1 MRKIEIANSRTAVL
15 AIQEEIRRSDESK
28 YDHRLHGLL
37 LVASGQ
43 SCRQAALLLG
53 EDPRTVQRWAR
64 AYERDGFDGLRDGV
78 RSGRPP
84 KLGADVMAALE
95 TDLRDR
101 PDSFGLAGHL
111 WDGPLLSE
119 HLRRTYA
126 VDLGIRQCQRLFHQ
140 MGSGSASRA
149 RRWPAPRARNQ
160 SEAFKKTPQA
170 GDPRRR

>member
-1 MRKIEIANSRTAVL
+1 
-15 AIQEEIRRSDESK
+15 
-28 YDHRLHGLL
+28 
-37 LVASGQ
+37 
-43 SCRQAALLLG
+43 
-53 EDPRTVQRWAR
+53 
-64 AYERDGFDGLRDGV
+64 
-78 RSGRPP
+78 
-84 KLGADVMAALE
+84 MAALE

-126 VDLGIRQCQRLFHQ
+126 VDLGIRQCQRLFRQ
-140 MGSGSASRA
+140 MGFRL
-149 RRWPAPRARNQ
+149 RKPRPQVAGAADAER

>member
-64 AYERDGFDGLRDGV
+64 DGLRDGA
-78 RSGRPP
+78 RGGRPP
-84 KLGADVMAALE
+84 KLATDVLAALE
-95 TDLRDR
+95 ADLRDR
-101 PDSFGLAGHL
+101 PDSLRWAAAPWRKIAHRRRSSF
-111 WDGPLLSE
+111 PE
-119 HLRRTYA
+119 TCRRTA
-126 VDLGIRQCQRLFHQ
+126 NAGT
-140 MGSGSASRA
+140 MGRCIAMA
-149 RRWPAPRARNQ
+149 
-160 SEAFKKTPQA
+160 
-170 GDPRRR
+170 